1 MPEKTQGFLASLG
14 KHRFIMAALLAVGAA
29 LIAVGVL
36 GRSAHN
42 ADERTEYERTL
53 EERVERLCL
62 SVAGIDEAN
71 ALVTVDGV
79 PGEIASRYYAA
90 SDAPTVRG
98 VALVVTRGDDP
109 EVARRVTELVA
120 SSLGIATSRVSVAPC
135 K

>member
-1 MPEKTQGFLASLG
+1 MPEGSKSFLASLG
-14 KHRFIMAALLAVGAA
+14 KHKFIMAALLAVGAA
-29 LIAVGVL
+29 LIAVGLL
-36 GRSAHN
+36 GRSTDV

-62 SVAGIDEAN
+62 SVSGIEEAK
-71 ALVTVDGV
+71 ALVTVEGSF
-79 PGEIASRYYAA
+79 GENALRYPAA
-90 SDAPTVRG
+90 NDAPSVRG

-109 EVARRVTELVA
+109 AVARRVTELVA